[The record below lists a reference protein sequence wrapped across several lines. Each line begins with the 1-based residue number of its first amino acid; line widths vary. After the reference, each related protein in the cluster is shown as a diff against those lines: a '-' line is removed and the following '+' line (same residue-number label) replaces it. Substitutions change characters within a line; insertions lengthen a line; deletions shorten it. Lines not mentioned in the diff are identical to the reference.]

1 MEEQRLIPFYKIPTC
16 IQQPHLV
23 AYLSPNKIFIGGQN
37 GFELRN
43 PKTNECIKQEL
54 FENCE
59 NKKVYDC
66 AVNKAKTKFAITVPE
81 KVICYNAY
89 TNEKEWEYNTGI
101 AGHSCLTFHSL
112 KDNKVITL
120 VRKNSIFKRLSYVS
134 ENLEYIPY
142 SEEEPI
148 RGFMYCH
155 PTRASV
161 RWCTDRRM
169 ETTDMSTFP
178 CTYDEISPLDH
189 QYSPSG
195 RKTVMNCLWLKSKVY
210 SFGVDD
216 GTHYPVIMHQLMH
229 SSAVFY
235 SENVITVLLEDN
247 TLEYYAFKEILSG
260 EYNKD
265 SLITSISLQH
275 ITSEKINVY
284 GKRIAFSPSGTHSL
298 IAMHNGCCIVQVPFQ
313 LVYTEDTKD
322 KLFSIFLLLYNN
334 DLTLKEKHS
343 TEVTQS
349 SLSVDIIS
357 VIMEKLL
364 PYYRKS
370 LLIG

>member
-1 MEEQRLIPFYKIPTC
+1 MEQKPVAVHKTPTS

-23 AYLSPNKIFIGGQN
+23 VYLSLNKIFIGGQN

-43 PKTNECIKQEL
+43 PKTNECIKQEF

-59 NKKVYDC
+59 NKNVYDC

-81 KVICYNAY
+81 KVICYNAH

-101 AGHSCLTFHSL
+101 TGHNCLTFHSL

-120 VRKNSIFKRLSYVS
+120 VRRNSILKRLSYVS
-134 ENLEYIPY
+134 ENLECIPY
-142 SEEEPI
+142 SEENTI

-155 PTRASV
+155 PTRACV

-169 ETTDMSTFP
+169 ETTDVGTFP
-178 CTYDEISPLDH
+178 CTYDEISPFDH

-195 RKTVMNCLWLKSKVY
+195 RKTVMNCLWLESKSY
-210 SFGVDD
+210 RFGVDD
-216 GTHYPVIMHQLMH
+216 GTHYPAIQHQLMH

-235 SENVITVLLEDN
+235 SENIITILLEDN
-247 TLEYYAFKEILSG
+247 TLGYYAFKEIVSG

-284 GKRIAFSPSGTHSL
+284 GKRIAFSPNGTHSL
-298 IAMHNGCCIVQVPFQ
+298 IAMLNGCCIVPVPFQ
-313 LVYTEDTKD
+313 FVYTEDAKD
-322 KLFSIFLLLYNN
+322 KMFSIFLLLYNN
-334 DLTLKEKHS
+334 KLTLRKNNS
-343 TEVTQS
+343 TKTTQCT
-349 SLSVDIIS
+349 LPLDIVSI
-357 VIMEKLL
+357 IIEKLL
-364 PYYRKS
+364 PHYRKCNVQK
-370 LLIG
+370 